1 MCSAYSFS
9 SPPFF
14 FHALCLTLIEHFF
27 QVTCYKLQVIQCLY
41 YIFYMYN
48 NGNSKLRNKL
58 YQFSQRTIDY
68 FENQQFSTEEDV
80 LDSFYCI
87 HCVQMNFYN
96 FRLQQRRE
104 ISFDGGKSQ
113 PFWQQRRRRE
123 PSGNSSEEEGENVSL
138 ICLYKFIYTYIYT
151 LSPFVINIFIG
162 NWTIHMYVGYRIFGI
177 GIKSVIMT

>member
-14 FHALCLTLIEHFF
+14 FHALCLTLIEHSF

-80 LDSFYCI
+80 LDSFYC
-87 HCVQMNFYN
+87 VQMNFYN
-96 FRLQQRRE
+96 FRLQRQE
-104 ISFDGGKSQ
+104 ISFDGGESQ
-113 PFWQQRRRRE
+113 PFWQQQRRRE
-123 PSGNSSEEEGENVSL
+123 PSVNSSGEEEGENVSL
-138 ICLYKFIYTYIYT
+138 INL
-151 LSPFVINIFIG
+151 
-162 NWTIHMYVGYRIFGI
+162 
-177 GIKSVIMT
+177 